1 MYTFNIFGS
10 HDSQDIDLMV
20 FLDELPNIQKC
31 KELCKKL
38 EKDLIPE
45 IPDYDGRPLNVNLGV
60 LKTVP
65 KSSTDDNIFY
75 SRQRGDVIDKVF
87 KGYPCETN
95 NSILSTYNLHDNQA
109 HPMMVDNH
117 VTNHDWMQIKAA
129 RVLRVMLSFISRTQY
144 RKGVKA
150 ALKGNTELKMNT
162 LMNIDFNTIED
173 FGKPQVKKDIMKGFA
188 FQMGQSMAH
197 FIDEEYFTKEDIGY
211 AFEELKPFLDRS
223 DKANL
228 YDLNIIKNYYLLK
241 LRTEFPDVNEIVEC

>member
-45 IPDYDGRPLNVNLGV
+45 IPDYDGRPLNINLAV
-60 LKTVP
+60 L
-65 KSSTDDNIFY
+65 DGNII
-75 SRQRGDVIDKVF
+75 GKVF

-95 NSILSTYNLHDNQA
+95 NSILETYYLHDIQA
-109 HPMMVDNH
+109 YPKMVERY
-117 VTNHDWMQIKAA
+117 VTNYDWMRIKAA

-144 RKGVKA
+144 RKEVKA
-150 ALKGNTELKMNT
+150 ALKGNTELKMDT

-173 FGKPQVKKDIMKGFA
+173 FGKPQVKTDIMKGFA

-228 YDLNIIKNYYLLK
+228 YDLNVIKNYYLLK
-241 LRTEFPDVNEIVEC
+241 LRTEFPDVNEIVES